1 MSSPEET
8 AKKFSNLQRVIK
20 KELPLFIQQRIA
32 QNAVA
37 MIHDRVVNRQKNYLG
52 GSFSAYSTRP
62 ILTTGVTEKSATVR
76 RKVAG
81 SKAAR
86 RKLDWV
92 TIKAGGKNVS
102 LFELKGGY
110 AQLRRLEGF
119 GNRNKSFEFTTQM
132 WRGFGVKRKRVT
144 PNEIIITLGGRNLE
158 SQKKI
163 DVNSQ
168 REGINIINISDQEL
182 KELGKMV
189 DKEIQRYIGKVGL
202 S

>member
-1 MSSPEET
+1 MSPDEA
-8 AKKFSNLQRVIK
+8 AKRIDNLQKLIRRD
-20 KELPLFIQQRIA
+20 LPLFIQERIA
-32 QNAVA
+32 QDAVFK
-37 MIHDRVVNRQKNYLG
+37 IHNRVVRTQKNYLG

-62 ILTTGVTEKSATVR
+62 ILTTGITEKSARIR
-76 RKVAG
+76 RAVAG

-86 RKLDWV
+86 KKLDWV

-110 AQLRRLEGF
+110 AQMRRLEGF

-132 WRGFGVKRKRVT
+132 WRGFGVKRTRKT

-168 REGINIINISDQEL
+168 REGINIINISDKEL
-182 KELGKMV
+182 KELAV
-189 DKEIQRYIGKVGL
+189 ITDKEIQKYINKVGL
-202 S
+202 